1 MEPMSGLF
9 EAGRIRRKIKQG
21 WGNSMFQEKEFKD
34 LRMLTVSQ
42 AARFLGVGK
51 PIVYQLIDFN
61 EIRAVRQRGAVLV
74 EKESLETF
82 RASGKLT

>member
-1 MEPMSGLF
+1 
-9 EAGRIRRKIKQG
+9 
-21 WGNSMFQEKEFKD
+21 MFQEKEYKD

-42 AARFLGVGK
+42 AAKYLGVGK

-61 EIRAVRQRGAVLV
+61 EIRAVRERGAVLV
-74 EKESLETF
+74 EKKSLDTF

>member
-1 MEPMSGLF
+1 
-9 EAGRIRRKIKQG
+9 
-21 WGNSMFQEKEFKD
+21 MFHENKYNN

-42 AARFLGVGK
+42 AAKFLGVGK

-61 EIRAVRQRGAVLV
+61 EIRAVRERGAILV